1 MNKLN
6 LKWLIASALAT
17 TLVAGCGSGGGGG
30 VVGSVGGGSAPVAA
44 PLDPATSASGVV
56 GFLLALIAN
65 ETSELSEPKPSDGIT
80 FATDDLAEPSAI

>member
-6 LKWLIASALAT
+6 LKWLITAALAA
-17 TLVAGCGSGGGGG
+17 TLVAGCGGGGGGG
-30 VVGSVGGGSAPVAA
+30 VVGSGGGVPVAA

-56 GFLLALIAN
+56 EFLLALIAN

-80 FATDDLAEPSAI
+80 FATDDLAGPSAI